1 MTMTRLKISKTL
13 LAVMLTSAV
22 ATGSAYAE
30 NNAQTTNES
39 AGQKVDSSMNKVG
52 NFMDDSAITA
62 KVKAALVDHDN
73 IKSTDISVKTD
84 QKVVTLSGFVESQ
97 AQAEEA
103 VKVAKGVEGVTSV
116 SDKLH
121 VRDAKE
127 GSVKG
132 YAGDT
137 ATTSEI
143 KAKLLA
149 DDIVRQQ
156 FGFDFTGGGG
166 VTRVA
171 LHRAFFS
178 VANVQFVADRG
189 HPFNAFRHFHCLFGL
204 SLAFNE
210 TAQGHD
216 FLIGFD
222 RDIGALDVV
231 MIHQRR
237 LHFRGDGAVIHE
249 ITDFIHRAIDFLP
262 CAFIGSLCVV
272 FRVGRAGRDGRGQ
285 HYSQQSFRNLQ
296 SCHSH
301 RFIPVCLLVI

>member
-22 ATGSAYAE
+22 ATGSAFAE
-30 NNAQTTNES
+30 NATTDKAQSGTET

-73 IKSTDISVKTD
+73 IKSTDISVETN

-97 AQAEEA
+97 AQAEAA

-121 VRDAKE
+121 VRDNNKD

-137 ATTSEI
+137 ATTSEV

-149 DDIVRQQ
+149 DDLVPSRKVKVETT
-156 FGFDFTGGGG
+156 DG
-166 VTRVA
+166 VVQLSGTVETQEQSD
-171 LHRAFFS
+171 RAESIAKAVDGVKS
-178 VANVQFVADRG
+178 VKNDLKVQ
-189 HPFNAFRHFHCLFGL
+189 
-204 SLAFNE
+204 
-210 TAQGHD
+210 
-216 FLIGFD
+216 
-222 RDIGALDVV
+222 
-231 MIHQRR
+231 
-237 LHFRGDGAVIHE
+237 
-249 ITDFIHRAIDFLP
+249 
-262 CAFIGSLCVV
+262 
-272 FRVGRAGRDGRGQ
+272 
-285 HYSQQSFRNLQ
+285 
-296 SCHSH
+296 
-301 RFIPVCLLVI
+301 